1 MIKSLFLRLSSL
13 KLSVVVLTLF
23 LIIVFVGTLAQV
35 DLGIY
40 YAQKKYFQSFF
51 VFYDLG
57 VIRYPILPGGYL
69 LGWLFS
75 INLVAAML
83 VKFKWTKRNLG
94 LLITHIGL
102 LALVIGSGVAGAIT
116 TESQMAIEEGKTSF
130 YSQHLRYSELAIS
143 ETSHKDHDVVT
154 VIPDTI
160 LSKESRLQDNPLPF
174 DVNVIR
180 YYPNAQL
187 AMQPF
192 SILYPTPEI
201 TRDIGEKMYIKP
213 LPVFVRDDLR
223 NNTTVIVELFEK
235 GTTTSLGTWLFSLDL
250 VSAQIVRVNG
260 KDYELNLRPRRYY
273 NDYSITLNDFS
284 HDKYPGTEIP
294 KNFSS
299 AVTLKNDITGEN
311 RDTLIYMNHP
321 LRIDGKTYYQA
332 SFASNNTISIFQVVD
347 NPIWQL
353 PYFACLLITFGMT
366 LLFVTH
372 LFTFLNRRKEQH
384 AK

>member
-1 MIKSLFLRLSSL
+1 M
-13 KLSVVVLTLF
+13 LTLF

-40 YAQKKYFQSFF
+40 YARKKYFQSFF
-51 VFYDLG
+51 VFYDVGPLSL
-57 VIRYPILPGGYL
+57 PILPGGYL

-75 INLVAAML
+75 INLTAAML
-83 VKFKWTKRNLG
+83 VRFKWTKQNLG

-102 LALVIGSGVAGAIT
+102 LVLVVGSGVSGAIT
-116 TESQMAIEEGKTSF
+116 TESQMAIEEGSTS
-130 YSQHLRYSELAIS
+130 YHSQHLRYSELVVVD
-143 ETSHKDHDVVT
+143 TSDKDHDTVT
-154 VIPDTI
+154 AIPDT
-160 LSKESRLQDNPLPF
+160 LLGKETLLQDKNLPF
-174 DVNVIR
+174 DINVIR

-192 SILYPTPEI
+192 HVDYPTPKISE
-201 TRDIGEKMYIKP
+201 DIGARMYVKP
-213 LPVFVRDDLR
+213 LQVFVRDDLR
-223 NNTTVIVELFEK
+223 NSTSVIVELIDK
-235 GTTTSLGTWLFSLDL
+235 STKASLGTWLFSLDL
-250 VSAQIVRVNG
+250 VSAQIVDVNR
-260 KDYELNLRPRRYY
+260 KSYELNLRPIRYY

-284 HDKYPGTEIP
+284 HDLYPGTDIP

-299 AVTLKNDITGEN
+299 AITLKNSKTGEN
-311 RDTLIYMNHP
+311 RETLIYMNHP

-332 SFASNNTISIFQVVD
+332 SFANNNTISIFQVVD

-372 LFTFLNRRKEQH
+372 LFRFLNRRKEQN
-384 AK
+384 A